1 MRWRWGGGGTGEKH
15 NTLSY
20 LILCYFIYYN
30 YYIIYI
36 ETNYTKKKEIQ
47 RLNVREKILI
57 ITQLHTES

>member
-15 NTLSY
+15 NTFSY

-36 ETNYTKKKEIQ
+36 ERNYTNKEIQ
-47 RLNVREKILI
+47 RLNVREKNINYY
-57 ITQLHTES
+57 TTTY